1 MTSDAPRAR
10 RRERRSDN
18 PRTHRVNLAY
28 NDAELAIIL
37 TAAALA
43 GLKPAAYAARAA
55 LAVAKEEVSPAPV
68 DEKERLRVLAE
79 SRIAVNR
86 IGTNLNQIA
95 HVLNSDG
102 VETPERLSAV
112 LERVEKT
119 VRTLDEATIAVME
132 GRA

>member
-37 TAAALA
+37 TAASVA

-55 LAVAKEEVSPAPV
+55 LAVAKEEVSPVPV
-68 DEKERLRVLAE
+68 DVKERLRALGD
-79 SRIAVNR
+79 SRVSVNR

-95 HVLNSDG
+95 AVFNSDG
-102 VETPERLSAV
+102 VQVPERLLAV